1 MIFMMLSGVGFEM
14 VLMGLSD
21 WKDSDLGWD
30 KEGQC
35 IMICWMSIGEWW
47 QNGHVLGSVLSM

>member
-1 MIFMMLSGVGFEM
+1 M

-35 IMICWMSIGEWW
+35 IVG
-47 QNGHVLGSVLSM
+47 Q